1 MEHQK
6 TFKCYQIFSNLNELK
21 IQILCLFYLFI
32 IISVSGQ
39 QQIQKDSKEIFT
51 NELFLNK
58 RVQYILID
66 YLKKNKIILSDKDSL
81 ITNKPLKY
89 SNERITLVI
98 DKKLSNADLYV
109 QYYIL
114 NPDLAYISLWG
125 NIDAI
130 SFTFAKKRGKWIFF
144 DYSIRKTR

>member
-1 MEHQK
+1 MYLK
-6 TFKCYQIFSNLNELK
+6 TFKCYQIFSNLSKFK
-21 IQILCLFYLFI
+21 IQILCLFCLFI

-39 QQIQKDSKEIFT
+39 QHIQTDSKEIFT
-51 NELFLNK
+51 NEFFSNK
-58 RVQYILID
+58 RVQYILKD
-66 YLKKNKIILSDKDSL
+66 YLKKDKIIILDNDSL

-89 SNERITLVI
+89 SNEKITLAI
-98 DKKLSNADLYV
+98 DKKLSNADLFV

-114 NPDLAYISLWG
+114 NPDLAYVSLWG
-125 NIDAI
+125 DIDAI